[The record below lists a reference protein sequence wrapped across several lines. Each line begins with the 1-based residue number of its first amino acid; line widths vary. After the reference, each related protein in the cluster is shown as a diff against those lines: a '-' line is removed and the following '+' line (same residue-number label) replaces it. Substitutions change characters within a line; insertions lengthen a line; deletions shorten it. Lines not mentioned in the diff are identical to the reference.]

1 MSQITATRPRA
12 GSTPHAPAD
21 HADRTGRPERGA
33 VPTAGPAARP
43 AADHATARTA
53 DHATADRT
61 RPATLA
67 AAVADIADRP
77 GATWFAA
84 SAVCAA
90 LVVATALLSPVSGPC
105 VFAVMAVL
113 FLGVGLRLDHRA
125 GRTGRAAHTAHT
137 AHAAYAGRAGVGG
150 AHSAPTPRRAPR
162 TGATAAG
169 EDA

>member
-1 MSQITATRPRA
+1 MSQTTATRPRA

-21 HADRTGRPERGA
+21 HADRTGRPDRGA

-43 AADHATARTA
+43 AADHAA
-53 DHATADRT
+53 HATART

-137 AHAAYAGRAGVGG
+137 AHAGRAAHPGHPG
-150 AHSAPTPRRAPR
+150 AHPGAHPAPTPRRAPR

>member
-21 HADRTGRPERGA
+21 HAA
-33 VPTAGPAARP
+33 Y
-43 AADHATARTA
+43 ATA
-53 DHATADRT
+53 RT

-125 GRTGRAAHTAHT
+125 GRTGRAAHP
-137 AHAAYAGRAGVGG
+137 G
-150 AHSAPTPRRAPR
+150 AHPAPTPRRAPR

>member
-1 MSQITATRPRA
+1 M
-12 GSTPHAPAD
+12 
-21 HADRTGRPERGA
+21 
-33 VPTAGPAARP
+33 
-43 AADHATARTA
+43 
-53 DHATADRT
+53 
-61 RPATLA
+61 
-67 AAVADIADRP
+67 
-77 GATWFAA
+77 
-84 SAVCAA
+84 CAA

-137 AHAAYAGRAGVGG
+137 AHAGRAAHPGYPG
-150 AHSAPTPRRAPR
+150 AHPGAHPAPTPRRAPR

>member
-12 GSTPHAPAD
+12 GSAPHAPAD
-21 HADRTGRPERGA
+21 HADRTGRPERGS

-43 AADHATARTA
+43 PADHA
-53 DHATADRT
+53 DHAEHAAGRT

-67 AAVADIADRP
+67 AALADTADRP

-84 SAVCAA
+84 SAVCVA

-125 GRTGRAAHTAHT
+125 GRTTHTARTAHPAHSARTARAAHAAHP
-137 AHAAYAGRAGVGG
+137 
-150 AHSAPTPRRAPR
+150 APTPRRAPR
-162 TGATAAG
+162 TGATTAG